1 MGGEIKYKLVITL
14 PCTVRELAEKLKGF
28 DRDDVLVCRYDGNG
42 DSLYASLTEPL
53 CQSQKDEAART
64 LRDCTKRIVVDPVR
78 IPPSVQAFCSGDYQ
92 FDAKDHSKFRDD
104 LEPISSQIAR
114 YALEGLKL
122 SDGKDGLPRD
132 EDIPSCIEPLKDGD
146 PIPEGV
152 DGRLFAPIEVEDP
165 FHIGRSTLGFTRV
178 CRVKDFFERWRKGAE
193 EARKR
198 GDENIVCDALTNE
211 ELKFIV
217 ASNRDTVRLKEYES
231 IDGMMAMEL
240 LHDPQNK
247 GFTKEIVIELCRNAN
262 IALMRFIA
270 WKQNTEKA
278 ESEKEG

>member
-53 CQSQKDEAART
+53 CQSQKEEAART

-92 FDAKDHSKFRDD
+92 FSAKDHSKFRDD
-104 LEPISSQIAR
+104 LEPISSQVAR
-114 YALEGLKL
+114 YALEGLML

-146 PIPEGV
+146 PIPDGV

-165 FHIGRSTLGFTRV
+165 FHVGRSTLGFTRV
-178 CRVKDFFERWRKGAE
+178 CRVKDFFERWRKGAS
-193 EARKR
+193 EARKN
-198 GDENIVCDALTNE
+198 GETCVVADALTNE
-211 ELKFIV
+211 ELKFIA
-217 ASNRDTVRLKEYES
+217 ASNRQTVRVVVDPEDDN
-231 IDGMMAMEL
+231 IVMEL
-240 LHDPQNK
+240 LNDPQNK

-270 WKQNTEKA
+270 WKQNTENA

>member
-92 FDAKDHSKFRDD
+92 FSAKDHSKFRDD
-104 LEPISSQIAR
+104 LEPISSQVAR

-165 FHIGRSTLGFTRV
+165 FSVGRTTFGFTRV
-178 CRVKDFFERWRKGAE
+178 CRVKDFFEKWRKGAS
-193 EARKR
+193 EARKN
-198 GDENIVCDALTNE
+198 GETCVVADALTNE
-211 ELKFIV
+211 ELKFIA
-217 ASNRDTVRLKEYES
+217 ASNRQTVRVVVDPEDDN
-231 IDGMMAMEL
+231 IVMEL
-240 LHDPQNK
+240 LNDPQNK

-270 WKQNTEKA
+270 WKQNTENA

>member
-53 CQSQKDEAART
+53 CQSQKEEAART

-78 IPPSVQAFCSGDYQ
+78 IPPSVQAFCSGDYR
-92 FDAKDHSKFRDD
+92 FSAKDHSKFRDD
-104 LEPISSQIAR
+104 LEPISSQVAR
-114 YALEGLKL
+114 YALEGLML

-165 FHIGRSTLGFTRV
+165 FSVGRTTLGFTRV
-178 CRVKDFFERWRKGAE
+178 CRVKDFFEKWRKGAS
-193 EARKR
+193 EARKN
-198 GDENIVCDALTNE
+198 GENCVVADALTNE
-211 ELKFIV
+211 ELKFIA
-217 ASNRDTVRLKEYES
+217 ASNRQTVRVVVDPDDDN
-231 IDGMMAMEL
+231 IVMEL
-240 LHDPQNK
+240 LNDPQNK

-270 WKQNTEKA
+270 WKQNTENA